1 MKEVA
6 DIDTLTM
13 EEVEKEI
20 ERTKSLLR
28 NYATSLITLKEQ
40 RDRNNTSKWY
50 ERSPGLFKELLN
62 ILTDTME
69 EDLLPHKETKK
80 VRVGNEEDKQ
90 ENSSNSD
97 GNYEIEEHTENEIE
111 LSDNELKENMNH
123 SREENEPEI
132 CATLEE
138 EEKEEELEI
147 KEDENG
153 LIDDE
158 LDEHIMND
166 GEDDVAIS
174 EGTEEESDANDD
186 IQFQVVCVSSD
197 NPVQSENEM
206 VKTHK
211 DTDDRLHE
219 SEKMNTETASYKNF
233 ELFAIDDSP
242 RKTGPTGMD
251 PELASSLDPAVKTE
265 FSQNMSVILKNYRRK
280 LGKEEWNF
288 KKRRKSREST

>member
-1 MKEVA
+1 
-6 DIDTLTM
+6 M
-13 EEVEKEI
+13 EEVKKEI

-28 NYATSLITLKEQ
+28 NHATSLITLKEQ

-90 ENSSNSD
+90 ENSSNSN
-97 GNYEIEEHTENEIE
+97 GNCEIEEHTENEIE
-111 LSDNELKENMNH
+111 LSDNELKENVNH

-132 CATLEE
+132 CVTLEEEKE

-174 EGTEEESDANDD
+174 EGTEEESDANGVG
-186 IQFQVVCVSSD
+186 QFRVVCVSAD

-219 SEKMNTETASYKNF
+219 SEKMNAETASCKDF

-251 PELASSLDPAVKTE
+251 PELSSSLDPAVKTE